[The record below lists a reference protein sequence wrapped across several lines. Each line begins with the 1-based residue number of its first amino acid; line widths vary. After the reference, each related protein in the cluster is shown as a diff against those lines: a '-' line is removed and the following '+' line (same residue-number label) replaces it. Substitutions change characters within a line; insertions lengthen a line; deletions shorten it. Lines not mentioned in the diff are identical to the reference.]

1 MAHMGSGDNEMRDVN
16 TILLLQTLK
25 KMAEL
30 FGTLTCDRSKVA
42 S

>member
-1 MAHMGSGDNEMRDVN
+1 MAHMGDNKMRAVY
-16 TILLLQTLK
+16 TSAK

-30 FGTLTCDRSKVA
+30 FGTLTCDKSKVA